1 MQKSGINW
9 VLKFKD
15 STSRVRYDSPSLES
29 VKIAIV
35 EPSIQTRET
44 AFEKRRGVNSVEL
57 QSGFAQVHI
66 SRLVEPIQE
75 NRLLA
80 LRQLKEE
87 GVCLFFL
94 KLTPSGLS
102 FLVREENVQKLN
114 QRFQELDFT
123 FSLNSGKSVVVVNAV
138 NMRDEEGLLASILSQ
153 AIASGARIEHLGD
166 MHDALCIA
174 AIHED
179 AQKIADAI
187 RSKEFGQG

>member
-1 MQKSGINW
+1 M
-9 VLKFKD
+9 
-15 STSRVRYDSPSLES
+15 
-29 VKIAIV
+29 